1 MLRHTCSMCRPY
13 VLQKG
18 IAMQRLLALLAAVIA
33 AGGTALADQASASRT
48 GATVQVRLVEFRVIP
63 STKTVRAGRVTFV
76 VRNAGKLD
84 HEFVVLRTNVSPGKL
99 PVAGGRAKEI
109 GRQGRIPTF
118 RPGRTRRLTL
128 TLRRGKY
135 ILLCNLSGHYRAGQF
150 VAFRV
155 R

>member
-1 MLRHTCSMCRPY
+1 MCCH

-18 IAMQRLLALLAAVIA
+18 IAMRRLLALLAAVIA

-63 STKTVRAGRVTFV
+63 STKAVRAGRVTFV

-84 HEFVVLRTNVSPGKL
+84 HELVVLRTNVAPGKL
-99 PVAGGRAKEI
+99 RVVGGKAKEV
-109 GRQGRIPTF
+109 GRRGKIPPF

-128 TLRRGKY
+128 TLTAGKY
-135 ILLCNLSGHYRAGQF
+135 ILLCNVAGHYRAGQF